1 MIALIAAV
9 PLETEFLR
17 RELSPWEVVHCGGY
31 DLFLCSLRGRQVGLL
46 HCGVG
51 KVNAAAATAT
61 LISTRKPEMVLSFG
75 CGGAYPS
82 APLGI
87 GDLALATSEIYGDEG
102 VLSPEGFLDMEQIG
116 FPLVKKC
123 GVRYFNQFPVN
134 RQFIERATP
143 IIEAT
148 AAASKRRATAGH
160 FVTVSTCCGTTDAG
174 KRMESRTGG
183 ICENM
188 EGAAVAHI
196 CQLHS
201 TPFLEIR
208 GISNIVEDRDL
219 SRWDLRSAALIA
231 QQGVLALIENW
242 EERNVPA

>member
-1 MIALIAAV
+1 MYAIRSYYALCAEATSLSSGIFTMIALIAAV

-102 VLSPEGFLDMEQIG
+102 VLSPEGF
-116 FPLVKKC
+116 
-123 GVRYFNQFPVN
+123 RNN
-134 RQFIERATP
+134 
-143 IIEAT
+143 
-148 AAASKRRATAGH
+148 
-160 FVTVSTCCGTTDAG
+160 FV
-174 KRMESRTGG
+174 
-183 ICENM
+183 
-188 EGAAVAHI
+188 
-196 CQLHS
+196 
-201 TPFLEIR
+201 
-208 GISNIVEDRDL
+208 
-219 SRWDLRSAALIA
+219 
-231 QQGVLALIENW
+231 
-242 EERNVPA
+242 